1 MHPFPAHPPPKG
13 PRCRGVSCGAI
24 KPLGGVRPAVEGG
37 PRRGMALEGDLGGEY
52 FWDLMAILELMIFV
66 EIFVWD
72 FCLGSYGDFIG
83 IFIGIL
89 WGLLLG
95 ILWGCDDVIGI

>member
-1 MHPFPAHPPPKG
+1 MIVPMHPFPAHPPPKG

-37 PRRGMALEGDLGGEY
+37 PRRGMALEGGEY

-72 FCLGSYGDFIG
+72 LM
-83 IFIGIL
+83 GIL
-89 WGLLLG
+89 LG
-95 ILWGCDDVIGI
+95 FF